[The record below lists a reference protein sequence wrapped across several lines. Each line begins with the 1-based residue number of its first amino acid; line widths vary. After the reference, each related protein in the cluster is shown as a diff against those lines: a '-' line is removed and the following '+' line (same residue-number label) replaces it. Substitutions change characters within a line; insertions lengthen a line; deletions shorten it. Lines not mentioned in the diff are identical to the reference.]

1 MICFQEL
8 MSWHYARLVIAPAT
22 SIDQPHLNTIPH
34 ITTPAGSASHHGYP
48 TVTASSFRQ
57 YQILLAASAK
67 HLGPDR
73 VPGVVSKAR
82 RLRARHRV
90 VQMGAVAGVDRQRPG
105 RKRGPPCQGT
115 DPPREIQATQ
125 RMYLSPHHSPAA
137 SFGDT
142 GTVIS
147 RA

>member
-1 MICFQEL
+1 
-8 MSWHYARLVIAPAT
+8 MSWHSVRLVIAP
-22 SIDQPHLNTIPH
+22 SHLHQPHLNPSPPLLAAHHPQHNGYSTI
-34 ITTPAGSASHHGYP
+34 TAS
-48 TVTASSFRQ
+48 SSFRQ

-73 VPGVVSKAR
+73 VPGVVSRAR

-105 RKRGPPCQGT
+105 RKRGPPYQGT

-125 RMYLSPHHSPAA
+125 RMYLSPHHSPLPA
-137 SFGDT
+137 FGDT
-142 GTVIS
+142 GAVIS